1 MTTTK
6 KTKQKVATEFEN
18 RLCVFLDFLG
28 FRDHLNRADADPS
41 HVKRISEAFACFN
54 ENLKQGNGILDSR
67 QYSQYSDCVTLSCRV
82 DEPSSVYYLLSELL
96 EIQIALAGRGF
107 LMRGGVTVGQLVHD
121 EEQLFGPAQVRAF
134 ELESREAIYP
144 RILVDEQVIEIGRS
158 CPAPHH
164 DPDDEEGYLRSIVSQ
179 DFDGRLFIGYTTYRS
194 IVEVVGVEADEYAP
208 YMAQVIKIVEQGL
221 QSKDAPT
228 LAKNLWLYG
237 KYLEAREDI
246 KPEFHDTHFPNT
258 LLPIAQ
264 KAYQAVLAH
273 VEKTPKDGAKCA
285 LPPALVHLFESSKT
299 NRTDKATGAHNR

>member
-6 KTKQKVATEFEN
+6 KKKPQIATEFEN
-18 RLCVFLDFLG
+18 RICVFLDILG
-28 FRDHLNRADADPS
+28 FRDHLARAATDPG

-54 ENLKQGNGILDSR
+54 ENLKQGNGILYSR
-67 QYSQYSDCVTLSCRV
+67 QYSQYSDCVTLSCRI

-107 LMRGGVTVGQLVHD
+107 LVRGGVTVGQLVHD

-134 ELESREAIYP
+134 ELESKEAIYP
-144 RILVDEQVIEIGRS
+144 RILVDEQVVEIGRS

-164 DPDDEEGYLRSIVSQ
+164 DADDEEGYLRSIISE
-179 DFDGRLFIGYTTYRS
+179 DFDGRLCIGYTTYKS
-194 IVEVVGVEADEYAP
+194 IVDVVGVEPDEYAP
-208 YMAQVIKIVEQGL
+208 YMAEVIKIVEQGL

-237 KYLEAREDI
+237 KYLEAREHI
-246 KPEFHDTHFPNT
+246 RPEFHDTHFPNT

-273 VEKTPKDGAKCA
+273 VENRPTDEAKCA
-285 LPPALVHLFESSKT
+285 LPQALADLLGSSKV
-299 NRTDKATGAHNR
+299 NRATRTTGGSKR